1 MGIAKPNNQSPESGM
16 LLTRYRFGLE
26 ALRQFEAE
34 SGNQIRLDQQQEI
47 RIQRTGNTR
56 LSYEQLRRILRQTRD
71 VPVPDYIMRE
81 NKVLQPISLA
91 LFVINENI
99 WKIMARKKQHRD
111 RLNPMITFP
120 WFYHG
125 STSDGTNESRSIV
138 KHATGSGLECVSV
151 KDDMMNLAGQGGD
164 FAGVLEER
172 VVLETYSS
180 RPIFIPRGFGSRDLI
195 SKYNLE
201 KIRLDVDMKLCQASI
216 YPLPDTSFDYRFSE
230 DPEEF
235 HTHGLAISTTGEA
248 VTLFVSGKTP
258 CKLRGSV
265 MIMIC
270 KPMDG
275 LHATAI
281 PLRYHLWMT
290 ALQELIEAKSRV

>member
-1 MGIAKPNNQSPESGM
+1 MGIPEPNNQSSESGA

-34 SGNQIRLDQQQEI
+34 RGHQIPLEQQQELSL
-47 RIQRTGNTR
+47 QTTGDTK
-56 LSYEQLRRILRQTRD
+56 LSYEQLRRILRQTRKE
-71 VPVPDYIMRE
+71 PISDYIMRE
-81 NKVLQPISLA
+81 SKVLQPISLA
-91 LFVINENI
+91 VFVINKNI
-99 WKIMARKKQHRD
+99 WKIMARKKEYRD

-120 WFYHG
+120 WFYHD
-125 STSDGTNESRSIV
+125 STSDGTNDSRSIV
-138 KHATGSGLECVSV
+138 RHATGSGLESFSV
-151 KDDMMNLAGQGGD
+151 KDDMMTLAGHGGD

-201 KIRLDVDMKLCQASI
+201 NIRVDVDMKLCQASI
-216 YPLPDTSFDYRFSE
+216 YPLPDVSFDYRFSE
-230 DPEEF
+230 DPEDF
-235 HTHGLAISTTGEA
+235 HTHGIGISTTGEA
-248 VTLFVSGKTP
+248 VTLGVGGKPP
-258 CKLRGSV
+258 CKLCGSV

-275 LHATAI
+275 LHDTSI
-281 PLRYHLWMT
+281 PLRYHLWMM
-290 ALQELIEAKSRV
+290 ALRDLIEAKSCV